1 MGKSDGQIVKEF
13 SGKKGKGCA
22 VVACIVASGFLLL
35 LAGSVTTAANVMCV
49 HIRDISQIYCYP
61 ITAARS
67 AQK

>member
-13 SGKKGKGCA
+13 SEKKGKGCA
-22 VVACIVASGFLLL
+22 VVACIVAGGCLLI
-35 LAGSVTTAANVMCV
+35 LAGLAATAANAMCV